1 MILDGK
7 FKDLRN
13 GSEHEQRIANFVYLP
28 MVIIYVL
35 ICMCSVY
42 PFVNRFY
49 KFWIKKDGD
58 PDQSMIDMVDNIGI
72 FDFTMK

>member
-1 MILDGK
+1 
-7 FKDLRN
+7 
-13 GSEHEQRIANFVYLP
+13 